1 MLKALKK
8 QKGLDILEAEVT
20 GIVVEEGWVKGVE
33 INGEEKIKAKRV
45 ILALGTFPNGLMHIG
60 KKKIPGGRRGE
71 PTARGLSDQLKR
83 MGFERRRLKTGTPP
97 RLKRDTV
104 DFSKCEPQFGDANP
118 SPFSFQTEK
127 IDREQILCYVTYTN
141 KYVHELITNNIDRAP
156 LFSGQISG
164 IGPRYC
170 PSIEDKVV
178 RFSGKDRHQIFL
190 EPEGLESDEIYVN
203 GLATSLP
210 IDIQEE
216 MIAHIPGLEDASIVK
231 YGYAIEYDFFPPYQI
246 NSSLE
251 SKRVKGLYFAGQ
263 VNGTSGYEEAAAQ
276 GIMAG
281 INASLGLRGDLP
293 LVLKRNQ
300 AYIGVLIDDLVT
312 KEIDEPYRMFTSR
325 AEYRLLLR
333 QDNADERLLKYSVRY
348 GLLKKEQ
355 WKEAIRRRK
364 RVISASLRLSE
375 ERLSKDICNKVL
387 KEIGGKQVEEGK
399 KAGELLARPEVDLSV
414 LEKYLP
420 SGQLKLNEREKW
432 SLEIRAKY
440 NGYIKRQRKMAE
452 RFAKMDMIKIP
463 RDFSYMNIDSLS
475 IEAREKMEKF
485 KPETLGQASRMAGV
499 RAADLSILMVLL
511 EKGRTRPAVNR

>member
-1 MLKALKK
+1 
-8 QKGLDILEAEVT
+8 
-20 GIVVEEGWVKGVE
+20 
-33 INGEEKIKAKRV
+33 
-45 ILALGTFPNGLMHIG
+45 
-60 KKKIPGGRRGE
+60 
-71 PTARGLSDQLKR
+71 
-83 MGFERRRLKTGTPP
+83 
-97 RLKRDTV
+97 
-104 DFSKCEPQFGDANP
+104 
-118 SPFSFQTEK
+118 
-127 IDREQILCYVTYTN
+127 
-141 KYVHELITNNIDRAP
+141 
-156 LFSGQISG
+156 
-164 IGPRYC
+164 
-170 PSIEDKVV
+170 
-178 RFSGKDRHQIFL
+178 
-190 EPEGLESDEIYVN
+190 
-203 GLATSLP
+203 
-210 IDIQEE
+210 
-216 MIAHIPGLEDASIVK
+216 
-231 YGYAIEYDFFPPYQI
+231 
-246 NSSLE
+246 
-251 SKRVKGLYFAGQ
+251 
-263 VNGTSGYEEAAAQ
+263 
-276 GIMAG
+276 
-281 INASLGLRGDLP
+281 
-293 LVLKRNQ
+293 
-300 AYIGVLIDDLVT
+300 
-312 KEIDEPYRMFTSR
+312 MFTSR